1 MCQQCHLQQDQGS
14 IVHPT
19 QGQAT
24 LIRLP
29 RCSTVSD
36 LVRQA
41 PAATMRCHCLHLRPG
56 TSSRIT
62 HLHHQ
67 SVPSSHRFF
76 SQVTGGGD
84 NPRGPW
90 IKVRPALAA
99 RPIPP
104 DPLLAAGIP
113 IEAQQS
119 QPYPSPGSGNHRR
132 QPLQTLQMRLF
143 LEPTNFSTKSSH

>member
-41 PAATMRCHCLHLRPG
+41 PAATVRCHCLHLRPG
-56 TSSRIT
+56 TSSPIP

-90 IKVRPALAA
+90 IKVRPALWQDPSRQTSAPCSRNPHRGPAVSTLPLSWIGQPPETTATNITNAA
-99 RPIPP
+99 
-104 DPLLAAGIP
+104 LLRAYKFFYQI
-113 IEAQQS
+113 
-119 QPYPSPGSGNHRR
+119 
-132 QPLQTLQMRLF
+132 
-143 LEPTNFSTKSSH
+143 

>member
-41 PAATMRCHCLHLRPG
+41 PAATVRCHCLHLRPG
-56 TSSRIT
+56 TSSRIP
-62 HLHHQ
+62 HLHHH
-67 SVPSSHRFF
+67 SVPSSHCFF

-84 NPRGPW
+84 NPRGPR
-90 IKVRPALAA
+90 IKVRPALVA

-104 DPLLAAGIP
+104 DFRSLQPQSPSRPSSLNPTPLLDRATTGDNR
-113 IEAQQS
+113 
-119 QPYPSPGSGNHRR
+119 YKHYKCGS
-132 QPLQTLQMRLF
+132 
-143 LEPTNFSTKSSH
+143 S

>member
-41 PAATMRCHCLHLRPG
+41 PAATVRCHCLHLRPG

-104 DPLLAAGIP
+104 HFRSL
-113 IEAQQS
+113 
-119 QPYPSPGSGNHRR
+119 QPESPSRPSSLNPTCCNTLSPGPPPSKVKTH
-132 QPLQTLQMRLF
+132 TAF
-143 LEPTNFSTKSSH
+143 